1 MCSGRAGR
9 SLVDHV
15 TTDEE
20 LIRTLPHLQLSWNSP
35 LSASHADR
43 LISSL
48 APTDGSR
55 LLDLGCGWGGLLLRA
70 LTQTPR
76 ATGTGVDQNPVHL
89 ERGRGAARELRL
101 SERVRFERDDIVR
114 YSGVGDRVI
123 CIGADHAWGS
133 VGSALVHLRQRVES
147 GGRLLFGCGYWSHRP
162 SPQLIQMFG
171 ELPISLDATFTTA
184 RASGWTIRAADS
196 ADEAEW
202 DDFESGWRLDLEEI
216 GRSEPNTDRGRQAL
230 RLAAQRREEYDQGYR
245 GVLGFAY
252 LLLERGEDG
261 DPEASTD

>member
-1 MCSGRAGR
+1 MA
-9 SLVDHV
+9 DHV
-15 TTDEE
+15 TTDED
-20 LIRTLPHLQLSWNSP
+20 LIRILPHLQLHWNSP

-43 LISSL
+43 LISAL
-48 APTDGSR
+48 APSDGSR

-76 ATGTGVDQNPVHL
+76 ATGIGVDQSPEDL
-89 ERGRGAARELRL
+89 ERGRKAARELRL

-123 CIGADHAWGS
+123 CIGADYAWGS
-133 VGSALVHLRQRVES
+133 VESALVHLRERVEPQ
-147 GGRLLFGCGYWSHRP
+147 GRLLFGCGYWNHPP
-162 SPQLIQMFG
+162 SPRLIEMFG
-171 ELPISLDATFTTA
+171 ELPASFEATLTSA

-261 DPEASTD
+261 DPEPPTD